1 MTETTS
7 TAPPSAPPPGLLSRL
22 VGIVFSPR
30 ETYTAVAAR
39 PRAFGALAVGTL
51 LMAGAQFAFLS
62 TEIGQDLALEQQI
75 RSMEAFGMTV
85 SDAQYTQ
92 MSSQMQYARYTS
104 GASLLIFIPIV
115 NAIVSGLLMVVF
127 TMILGGAGTFRQVYA
142 IVAHAGIIGVL
153 QQLFGLPLTYASGE
167 LSGANL
173 GVFVPMLEDDSLG
186 YLFLSTIDLF
196 LIWWCISLAIGLG
209 VLYRRRTGPIA
220 TGLISLYV
228 VIAFVV
234 ALIRS

>member
-1 MTETTS
+1 
-7 TAPPSAPPPGLLSRL
+7 
-22 VGIVFSPR
+22 
-30 ETYTAVAAR
+30 
-39 PRAFGALAVGTL
+39 
-51 LMAGAQFAFLS
+51 
-62 TEIGQDLALEQQI
+62 
-75 RSMEAFGMTV
+75 MEAFGMTV

-196 LIWWCISLAIGLG
+196 LIWSCISLAIGLG